1 MISSRYT
8 SFYSILN
15 PIPSS
20 LLRENIE
27 KLSQKLH
34 FKAQMLINQNISNLG
49 DEAQKQYRK
58 TEEIHEEDL
67 IYSPQ
72 KYLLIVY
79 C

>member
-49 DEAQKQYRK
+49 DDYICIYLKWG
-58 TEEIHEEDL
+58 IHVILNAHFCVYACAWVL
-67 IYSPQ
+67 I
-72 KYLLIVY
+72 
-79 C
+79 